1 MAELVVFDIKACHL
15 NPGGFMKVWLNGKIV
30 KDDDA
35 KISVKTHSLHYGTS
49 VFEGIRFYET
59 EKGAAIFRLKEH
71 IDRLFNSADALSMNA
86 HFSRTE
92 IEEASKELIR
102 VNDVKE
108 GYLRPV
114 IFYGEGLSVYP
125 KDISVNCA
133 IMIVKWEKSE
143 DGLRVK
149 VSKFRRVNKNASVSG
164 VKMGGYYVNS
174 VLAMEDARRSGYDE
188 ALLLDEEGIVSEGPA
203 HNLFAVKDG
212 LLVTSASKSALHGI
226 TSSSILEIAKE
237 LGYTMIE
244 KDLTLEEVKDSDE
257 LFFCATGAEIV
268 WIKSVDEVR
277 ITDEIGEVTK
287 KIKEKYFDAVRG
299 KDKKYEHWLDYV

>member
-1 MAELVVFDIKACHL
+1 
-15 NPGGFMKVWLNGKIV
+15 MKVWLNGKIV
-30 KDDDA
+30 DDEA
-35 KISVKTHSLHYGTS
+35 ARIPVTTHSLHYGTS

-59 EKGAAIFRLKEH
+59 EKGIAVFRLKEH
-71 IDRLFNSADALSMNA
+71 INRLFNSADALSMDV
-86 HFSRTE
+86 HFSRKE
-92 IEEASKELIR
+92 FEEAAKELIR
-102 VNDVKE
+102 INDIKE
-108 GYLRPV
+108 GYLRPI

-133 IMIVKWEKSE
+133 MMIVKWEKSKE
-143 DGLRVK
+143 GLSLK

-203 HNLFAVKDG
+203 HNLFAVKDD
-212 LLVTSASKSALHGI
+212 LLITSASKSALHGI
-226 TSSSILEIAKE
+226 TSNSILEITKE

-268 WIKSVDEVR
+268 WIKSVDGVR
-277 ITDEIGEVTK
+277 VSEEIGEVTK

>member
-1 MAELVVFDIKACHL
+1 
-15 NPGGFMKVWLNGKIV
+15 MKVWLNGKIV
-30 KDDDA
+30 NDEDA
-35 KISVKTHSLHYGTS
+35 KVSVKTHSLHYGTS

-59 EKGAAIFRLKEH
+59 EKGPAVFRLKEH
-71 IDRLFNSADALSMNA
+71 IDRLFNSAEALSMDVP
-86 HFSRTE
+86 FSRKE
-92 IEEASKELIR
+92 VEEAVKELVR
-102 VNDVKE
+102 VNNSKE
-108 GYLRPV
+108 GYIRPV

-133 IMIVKWEKSE
+133 IMIADWDAGK

-149 VSKFRRVNKNASVSG
+149 VSKFRRVNKNAAVSG

-212 LLVTSASKSALHGI
+212 LLLTSTSKSALHGI
-226 TSSSILEIAKE
+226 TRNSILEIAKE

-257 LFFCATGAEIV
+257 VFFCATGAEII
-268 WIKSVDEVR
+268 WIKSVDEIR
-277 ITDEIGEVTK
+277 ISDEIGEITK

-299 KDKKYEHWLDYV
+299 KDKKYEHWLDYVNESF

>member
-1 MAELVVFDIKACHL
+1 
-15 NPGGFMKVWLNGKIV
+15 MKVWLNGKIV
-30 KDDDA
+30 NDEDA
-35 KISVKTHSLHYGTS
+35 KVSVKAHSLHYGTS

-59 EKGAAIFRLKEH
+59 EKGPAVFRLKEH
-71 IDRLFNSADALSMNA
+71 IDRLFNSAEALSMDVP
-86 HFSRTE
+86 FSRKE
-92 IEEASKELIR
+92 VEEAAKELVR
-102 VNDVKE
+102 VNNSKE
-108 GYLRPV
+108 GYIRPV

-133 IMIVKWEKSE
+133 IMIADWDAGK

-149 VSKFRRVNKNASVSG
+149 VSKFRRVNKNAAVSG

-212 LLVTSASKSALHGI
+212 LLLTSTSKSALHGI
-226 TSSSILEIAKE
+226 TRNSILEIAKE

-257 LFFCATGAEIV
+257 VFFCATGAEII
-268 WIKSVDEVR
+268 WIKSVDEIR
-277 ITDEIGEVTK
+277 ISDEIGEITK
-287 KIKEKYFDAVRG
+287 KIKDKYFNAVRG
-299 KDKKYEHWLDYV
+299 KDKKYEHWLDYVNESL